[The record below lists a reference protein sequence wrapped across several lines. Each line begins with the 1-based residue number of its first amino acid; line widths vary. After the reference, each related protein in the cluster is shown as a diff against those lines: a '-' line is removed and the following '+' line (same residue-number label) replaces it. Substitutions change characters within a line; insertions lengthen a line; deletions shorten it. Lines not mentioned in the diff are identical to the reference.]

1 MNDMQGFEG
10 RQTLKALL
18 LLHPEPGFSHPI
30 LIFIHVKGKIY
41 DGDSRNVPARRYGR
55 QQTEIWGKGLSGM
68 GKSNKGQLIRK
79 MRDNFAVLI
88 MFICVI
94 VLCTGILRRSLMENT
109 NKMGLT
115 LVENYSLA
123 EESNIRACE
132 SILSISVNYIEERE
146 QEDISV
152 EELREGLY
160 PFMNGLTEI
169 YSEDQIQVYGRAM
182 GETVSNIPEI
192 EARTDFSVSDKDY
205 YQGAMNAEGGIYISP
220 AYTDVVTGLPVVT
233 MCRAIPETGSFLAI
247 DMMFSCFE
255 QNNERLML
263 PENASYYLIDRK
275 GTLLYYKTS
284 LDRRYEDYQQW
295 IDGFL
300 EHVDLETDDQI
311 LEDVLAVDGVA
322 RNVYFHHMDNGWTA
336 ILTIPEDEIF
346 SGLDLFYY
354 ISILIILCGM
364 GIIFFQTV
372 RDYRHEKR
380 NQILAEERDQMA
392 ERNRIYQNAMNGT
405 ARAYRAIYYIDVKR
419 GRYEMLYPYRGMESE
434 SGDYNREFVASRFE
448 LGIIEE
454 EYREQIREFLDLSN
468 ILKHLETE
476 DHVELQYKRMGE
488 DGRYEW
494 CSSAI
499 TVAETENG
507 RPTAV
512 TLAVRS
518 IDEIIHREEE
528 QKEMLVLAAE
538 RAEAANLAKSD
549 FLSRMSHDI
558 RTPMNA
564 IVGMTAIATAHI
576 DDKEQVRNCLKK
588 ITLSGKHLLGLIN
601 DVLDMSKIE
610 SGKMTLTAELVS
622 LREVLE
628 EIVGIV
634 QTQAKGRGQNFNIHI
649 NSIVTEDV
657 YCDSVR
663 LNQVLLNLLSNA
675 VKYTPDGGT
684 IQLSLF
690 QEEAPGQRAD
700 KYVRTHIVVK
710 DNGIGMSP
718 EFLQHIFD
726 SYSRADSKRVQ
737 KTEGAGLGMAITKYI
752 VDAMEGT
759 ITVTSEPQRGT
770 EFHVILDMEKA
781 STQENDMVLPPW
793 SVLVADDDEML
804 CRSATDALKSIGIN
818 AEWTLSGEKAVQLA
832 VEHHERQD
840 DYQIVLLDWKLPDM
854 DGLCVSKKIRE
865 AIGTDVCIILTS
877 AYDWSDFEADA
888 RVAGIN
894 GFIAK
899 PLFKSTLYYGLR
911 KYMNM
916 EDTENRTD
924 TDADLSGLHIL
935 AAEDNELNWEIL
947 NELLTDIGMELDWAE
962 NGKICLEK
970 FQESEPGQYD
980 AILMDVRMPV
990 MSGLEATSA
999 IRALNRPDAR
1009 TIPIIAMTADAFSED
1024 IKRCLDS
1031 GMNAHTAKPI
1041 NIGDMTALLK
1051 KFVRR

>member
-1 MNDMQGFEG
+1 MNADKIYSVSNNELGRIYFMDMECTEKNSGKRTDEKKGSRTTQFLIGSFI
-10 RQTLKALL
+10 LL
-18 LLHPEPGFSHPI
+18 LLISVEAFVHLGRYMSRISEESINKVGNMYMAGINNHIIAHFRTLIDLKLEQAEAVVAVVPADMDSMDALHEELVYRSSIRNFNYLALCSADGNIEMLSGQPIHLADPVPFQESLRRGEKKVAVGSDATGNAVVMFGVCADYPMENGERCMALVAAVSIEYISTMLGTDEENALMYSHIIRSDGSFVVSDMSGTYTDYFSSLYDRYETDDSQKIDAYISQLTEAMKKKEKYSGTLNLDGSIQQVYCTPLPYSEWNLVTILPFGGLNETVESLDQNRTIATMIVLGVI
-30 LIFIHVKGKIY
+30 LIFLLLIFYVYFKMTC
-41 DGDSRNVPARRYGR
+41 
-55 QQTEIWGKGLSGM
+55 QQLK
-68 GKSNKGQLIRK
+68 N
-79 MRDNFAVLI
+79 
-88 MFICVI
+88 
-94 VLCTGILRRSLMENT
+94 
-109 NKMGLT
+109 
-115 LVENYSLA
+115 
-123 EESNIRACE
+123 
-132 SILSISVNYIEERE
+132 
-146 QEDISV
+146 
-152 EELREGLY
+152 
-160 PFMNGLTEI
+160 
-169 YSEDQIQVYGRAM
+169 
-182 GETVSNIPEI
+182 
-192 EARTDFSVSDKDY
+192 
-205 YQGAMNAEGGIYISP
+205 
-220 AYTDVVTGLPVVT
+220 
-233 MCRAIPETGSFLAI
+233 
-247 DMMFSCFE
+247 
-255 QNNERLML
+255 
-263 PENASYYLIDRK
+263 
-275 GTLLYYKTS
+275 
-284 LDRRYEDYQQW
+284 
-295 IDGFL
+295 
-300 EHVDLETDDQI
+300 LETARQEA
-311 LEDVLAVDGVA
+311 LEATKAKSV
-322 RNVYFHHMDNGWTA
+322 F
-336 ILTIPEDEIF
+336 
-346 SGLDLFYY
+346 
-354 ISILIILCGM
+354 
-364 GIIFFQTV
+364 
-372 RDYRHEKR
+372 
-380 NQILAEERDQMA
+380 
-392 ERNRIYQNAMNGT
+392 
-405 ARAYRAIYYIDVKR
+405 
-419 GRYEMLYPYRGMESE
+419 
-434 SGDYNREFVASRFE
+434 
-448 LGIIEE
+448 
-454 EYREQIREFLDLSN
+454 LSN
-468 ILKHLETE
+468 
-476 DHVELQYKRMGE
+476 
-488 DGRYEW
+488 
-494 CSSAI
+494 
-499 TVAETENG
+499 
-507 RPTAV
+507 
-512 TLAVRS
+512 
-518 IDEIIHREEE
+518 
-528 QKEMLVLAAE
+528 
-538 RAEAANLAKSD
+538 
-549 FLSRMSHDI
+549 MSHDI